1 MEDKIQKI
9 KDFFSALSFDEGS
22 HTYYVNNLPLA
33 TSVSQKVKD
42 FVEHV
47 PFDQISYNIDNR
59 MGLPQGTTQTM
70 WKLKA
75 DAKCALGTQVHFFG
89 EHYPFCRDLKPTNG
103 YEVAITKFWDTLPSH
118 IVPVIMELRMWD
130 LDKGHAG
137 TADIILYNTSTEKFI
152 IADYKTNEDLF
163 KNFNGKTLLPPF
175 EGYLENDFNK
185 YQIQLSEY
193 QLLFE
198 QTGFEIEK
206 RVLIWLKPDGEYI
219 PYETEDLTST
229 LKSVE

>member
-47 PFDQISYNIDNR
+47 PFDQISYNIDKR

-75 DAKCALGTQVHFFG
+75 DAKCNHKILGCSSFS
-89 EHYPFCRDLKPTNG
+89 YCPC
-103 YEVAITKFWDTLPSH
+103 Y
-118 IVPVIMELRMWD
+118 
-130 LDKGHAG
+130 
-137 TADIILYNTSTEKFI
+137 
-152 IADYKTNEDLF
+152 
-163 KNFNGKTLLPPF
+163 
-175 EGYLENDFNK
+175 
-185 YQIQLSEY
+185 
-193 QLLFE
+193 
-198 QTGFEIEK
+198 
-206 RVLIWLKPDGEYI
+206 DGA
-219 PYETEDLTST
+219 
-229 LKSVE
+229 